1 MVSGHTIIFGGTGA
15 GKTTLIEFLITN
27 CFKYED
33 LSILA
38 LDRNN
43 GMRVMTEFLDG
54 QYNDSNDFYIN
65 PFSLEDT
72 SFNCTFLVSWLAFML
87 NIDED
92 TKDEKEKKTLS
103 ALYKT
108 IRVCYNNITKQGGAI
123 FKLRD
128 FKDTLERDYLDSK
141 DILEKES
148 SKDLYKHSTDCL
160 DFAKKLSVIDMDALS
175 SSKKDFNLAVLY
187 LFYKVMNRAKLE
199 NKPFYIFIDEAK
211 SVIENPIML
220 AKIKDTLAQARKLNG
235 VLTLAFQDIN
245 QLDGVEGAK
254 SIIENA
260 AQVILYPT
268 NNFEKLESYGI
279 LLSPIEKSFLNKT
292 PLNARQV
299 LVKNLLTQSSVF
311 LEINLEK
318 LNSTSKKFLRAY
330 NSSASSV
337 FELETL
343 KKDNPKDYKEIYL
356 TKE

>member
-65 PFSLEDT
+65 PFSL
-72 SFNCTFLVSWLAFML
+72 S
-87 NIDED
+87 
-92 TKDEKEKKTLS
+92 
-103 ALYKT
+103 
-108 IRVCYNNITKQGGAI
+108 
-123 FKLRD
+123 
-128 FKDTLERDYLDSK
+128 
-141 DILEKES
+141 
-148 SKDLYKHSTDCL
+148 
-160 DFAKKLSVIDMDALS
+160 
-175 SSKKDFNLAVLY
+175 
-187 LFYKVMNRAKLE
+187 
-199 NKPFYIFIDEAK
+199 
-211 SVIENPIML
+211 
-220 AKIKDTLAQARKLNG
+220 RKLNG

-245 QLDGVEGAK
+245 QLDGVKGAK

-330 NSSASSV
+330 SSSASSV

-343 KKDNPKDYKEIYL
+343 KKDNPKNYKEIYL

>member
-1 MVSGHTIIFGGTGA
+1 MV
-15 GKTTLIEFLITN
+15 
-27 CFKYED
+27 
-33 LSILA
+33 
-38 LDRNN
+38 
-43 GMRVMTEFLDG
+43 
-54 QYNDSNDFYIN
+54 
-65 PFSLEDT
+65 
-72 SFNCTFLVSWLAFML
+72 
-87 NIDED
+87 
-92 TKDEKEKKTLS
+92 
-103 ALYKT
+103 
-108 IRVCYNNITKQGGAI
+108 
-123 FKLRD
+123 
-128 FKDTLERDYLDSK
+128 
-141 DILEKES
+141 
-148 SKDLYKHSTDCL
+148 
-160 DFAKKLSVIDMDALS
+160 
-175 SSKKDFNLAVLY
+175 VLY

-220 AKIKDTLAQARKLNG
+220 AKIKDTPQARKLNG

-330 NSSASSV
+330 SSSASSV

-343 KKDNPKDYKEIYL
+343 KKDNPKNYKEIYL

>member
-1 MVSGHTIIFGGTGA
+1 
-15 GKTTLIEFLITN
+15 
-27 CFKYED
+27 
-33 LSILA
+33 
-38 LDRNN
+38 
-43 GMRVMTEFLDG
+43 
-54 QYNDSNDFYIN
+54 
-65 PFSLEDT
+65 
-72 SFNCTFLVSWLAFML
+72 
-87 NIDED
+87 
-92 TKDEKEKKTLS
+92 
-103 ALYKT
+103 
-108 IRVCYNNITKQGGAI
+108 
-123 FKLRD
+123 
-128 FKDTLERDYLDSK
+128 
-141 DILEKES
+141 
-148 SKDLYKHSTDCL
+148 
-160 DFAKKLSVIDMDALS
+160 MDALS

-220 AKIKDTLAQARKLNG
+220 LAKIKDTLAQTRKLNG

-330 NSSASSV
+330 SSSASSV

-343 KKDNPKDYKEIYL
+343 KKDNPKNYKEIYL

>member
-1 MVSGHTIIFGGTGA
+1 
-15 GKTTLIEFLITN
+15 
-27 CFKYED
+27 
-33 LSILA
+33 
-38 LDRNN
+38 
-43 GMRVMTEFLDG
+43 
-54 QYNDSNDFYIN
+54 
-65 PFSLEDT
+65 
-72 SFNCTFLVSWLAFML
+72 
-87 NIDED
+87 
-92 TKDEKEKKTLS
+92 
-103 ALYKT
+103 
-108 IRVCYNNITKQGGAI
+108 
-123 FKLRD
+123 
-128 FKDTLERDYLDSK
+128 
-141 DILEKES
+141 
-148 SKDLYKHSTDCL
+148 
-160 DFAKKLSVIDMDALS
+160 MDALS

-268 NNFEKLESYGI
+268 NNFEKIESYGI
-279 LLSPIEKSFLNKT
+279 LLSPIEKSFLSKT

>member
-1 MVSGHTIIFGGTGA
+1 
-15 GKTTLIEFLITN
+15 
-27 CFKYED
+27 
-33 LSILA
+33 
-38 LDRNN
+38 
-43 GMRVMTEFLDG
+43 
-54 QYNDSNDFYIN
+54 
-65 PFSLEDT
+65 
-72 SFNCTFLVSWLAFML
+72 
-87 NIDED
+87 
-92 TKDEKEKKTLS
+92 
-103 ALYKT
+103 
-108 IRVCYNNITKQGGAI
+108 
-123 FKLRD
+123 
-128 FKDTLERDYLDSK
+128 
-141 DILEKES
+141 
-148 SKDLYKHSTDCL
+148 
-160 DFAKKLSVIDMDALS
+160 
-175 SSKKDFNLAVLY
+175 
-187 LFYKVMNRAKLE
+187 
-199 NKPFYIFIDEAK
+199 
-211 SVIENPIML
+211 ML

-254 SIIENA
+254 SIIENT

-292 PLNARQV
+292 LLNARQV

-343 KKDNPKDYKEIYL
+343 KKDNPKNYKEIYL